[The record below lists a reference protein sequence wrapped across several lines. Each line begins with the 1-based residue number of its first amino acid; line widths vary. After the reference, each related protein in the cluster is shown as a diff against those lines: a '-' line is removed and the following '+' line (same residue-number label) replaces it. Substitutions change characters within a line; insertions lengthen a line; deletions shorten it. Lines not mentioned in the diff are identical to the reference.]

1 VDGGSLPARYPCRS
15 YRGTSLT
22 RNSAPLG
29 PYSMNMPGALW
40 WSWGGGL
47 FRMSE
52 VTLYTDS
59 VCRTDM
65 GTTMHAPK
73 WGRIHGVRPFW

>member
-1 VDGGSLPARYPCRS
+1 
-15 YRGTSLT
+15 
-22 RNSAPLG
+22 
-29 PYSMNMPGALW
+29 MNMPGALW

-65 GTTMHAPK
+65 GTLQVKSRHPPRTSVDPLQEYLDYMKTPHPPRTVTGPWA
-73 WGRIHGVRPFW
+73 